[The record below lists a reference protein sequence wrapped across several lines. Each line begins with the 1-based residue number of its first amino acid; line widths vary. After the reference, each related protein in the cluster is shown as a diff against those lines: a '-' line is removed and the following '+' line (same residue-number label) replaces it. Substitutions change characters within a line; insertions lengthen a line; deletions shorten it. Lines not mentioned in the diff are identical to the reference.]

1 MKNQNYKTEI
11 INKYNLI
18 NDVYDKLKFISQCS
32 GIKLIIKD
40 KRFWF
45 ELFGK
50 QITPKDIYI
59 KNSSFARTLNAACNE
74 I

>member
-1 MKNQNYKTEI
+1 MKNQSYKNEI

-32 GIKLIIKD
+32 GVKLIIKD
-40 KRFWF
+40 KRYWF

>member
-1 MKNQNYKTEI
+1 MKNQSYKIEI

-18 NDVYDKLKFISQCS
+18 NDVYDKLRFISQCS
-32 GIKLIIKD
+32 GVKLIIKD
-40 KRFWF
+40 NRFWF

>member
-1 MKNQNYKTEI
+1 MKNQRYKNEI

-18 NDVYDKLKFISQCS
+18 NDIYDKLRFISQCS

-40 KRFWF
+40 KRYWF